1 MNARESL
8 RAAAEKIDKHFD
20 GLLYD
25 KMPLWEARQVED
37 ARAKAHERLA
47 NEALGKALAR

>member
-1 MNARESL
+1 MTARESL
-8 RAAAEKIDKHFD
+8 KAAAEKIDKHFD
-20 GLLYD
+20 DLLYD
-25 KMPLWEARQVED
+25 GMPLWEARHVED